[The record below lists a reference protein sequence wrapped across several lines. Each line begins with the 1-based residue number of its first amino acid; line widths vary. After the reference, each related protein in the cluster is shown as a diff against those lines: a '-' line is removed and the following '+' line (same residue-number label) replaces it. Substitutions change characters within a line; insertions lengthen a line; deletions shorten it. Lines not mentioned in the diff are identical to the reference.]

1 LRNRLALAVV
11 VAGLGLASLFAQP
24 ATRVATTADLLLAY
38 PVFFH
43 GKQIV
48 IRAALEATGSLTRVT
63 TAQAVDTAGKKP
75 ASIFVFWKERP
86 SRSDGEIRG
95 EFWDLGRLREDD
107 GRLTGLDFKPMLE
120 ATTGGRWPGREE
132 VYVIIGAALID
143 APVPLSASLRAI
155 ALAPDK
161 YVDRGVTVN
170 GRFRGRNLYGDLPA
184 ALNRSRYDFVVQSA
198 DGAVWVSNLRPKGRN
213 FELDPSARA
222 DTGRWVEVTGT
233 VKKEGNAVWIEGESL
248 QLATAPSETPVD
260 IAPTPVVREA
270 PPQVIFSAPIA
281 DEMDVSATV
290 TVRVQFSRDMDPRS
304 FRDHVRVTYPTPPQG
319 APAPTAPITNVT
331 YREGTRA
338 LEIKFGKPLERFL
351 PVKIELLDGITAVD
365 GQALPPWT
373 LTFTTGG

>member
-1 LRNRLALAVV
+1 V

-213 FELDPSARA
+213 FELDPSARV
-222 DTGRWVEVTGT
+222 DTGRWLEVTGT
-233 VKKEGNAVWIEGESL
+233 VRKEGNAIWIEGEGL

-270 PPQVIFSAPIA
+270 PPQVIFSAPIP
-281 DEMDVSATV
+281 DETDVSATV
-290 TVRVQFSRDMDPRS
+290 TVRVQFSRDMNPRS

-319 APAPTAPITNVT
+319 APAPAAPITNVT